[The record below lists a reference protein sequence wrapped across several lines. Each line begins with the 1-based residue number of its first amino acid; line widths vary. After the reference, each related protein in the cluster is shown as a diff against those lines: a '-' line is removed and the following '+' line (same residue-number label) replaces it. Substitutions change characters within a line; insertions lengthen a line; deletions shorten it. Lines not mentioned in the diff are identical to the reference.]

1 MCQFATG
8 KNCYSKTC
16 NRPECEGEQQMKND
30 GDQIQC
36 TVEEWIILQSPVCNQ
51 AHQSLLAYLEAPSV
65 GYGRMSHS
73 FLLRGSSSF

>member
-1 MCQFATG
+1 
-8 KNCYSKTC
+8 
-16 NRPECEGEQQMKND
+16 MKND